1 MQRFTDDQLDSITRV
16 LRSGT
21 LGSFSAAIG
30 DALRLADTKNTQKLV
45 NAFPDLMHHALA
57 FHNSPN
63 EIEETTP

>member
-1 MQRFTDDQLDSITRV
+1 MQRFTDEQLDDITKT

-21 LGSFSAAIG
+21 LGSFSAALG
-30 DALRLADTKNTQKLV
+30 DALSLADTKNAQKLV

-63 EIEETTP
+63 QY